1 MECLGKSIWSAIE
14 SCYLIKS
21 PIIIDKITN
30 LLHIFTVKKKLKRSV
45 CFVYRT
51 SFDQLDGHSRGILE
65 MDFEIIFWGNFFWVA
80 FTPSRCDIYES
91 GPLVLLSLQQ
101 LHYYIQPSSTRSRSR
116 IGLPPMQ
123 WPDEQIGQT
132 LYIIYSPSISKLLP
146 WFRLNRINSCGQ
158 RIR

>member
-1 MECLGKSIWSAIE
+1 MT
-14 SCYLIKS
+14 KS
-21 PIIIDKITN
+21 PICCKS
-30 LLHIFTVKKKLKRSV
+30 LPWKKLEIFV

-51 SFDQLDGHSRGILE
+51 SFDQLDGHSNGILE
-65 MDFEIIFWGNFFWVA
+65 MDFEIIFEATFFWVA

-146 WFRLNRINSCGQ
+146 RFRLNKINRCGQ
-158 RIR
+158 RIW

>member
-1 MECLGKSIWSAIE
+1 MECPGKSIWSAIE
-14 SCYLIKS
+14 CCYLIKS
-21 PIIIDKITN
+21 PSFLDKITN
-30 LLHIFTVKKKLKRSV
+30 LLHIFTMKKSLK
-45 CFVYRT
+45 CLFVLFIGLLLT
-51 SFDQLDGHSRGILE
+51 LEGHPRNG
-65 MDFEIIFWGNFFWVA
+65 FWNNFWGNFFWVA

-146 WFRLNRINSCGQ
+146 WFRLNKIDRCGQ
-158 RIR
+158 RIG